1 MREVSEDNL
10 FPNGEAS
17 ENVHSILCYWALS
30 PGGGEGGLLSTM
42 EGSTRKGYLF
52 HASYERV
59 EISPVEVFKRV
70 QKSVI
75 WVCEKAQ
82 KGWRMNFMAL

>member
-17 ENVHSILCYWALS
+17 EMYIVYYVIEPSV
-30 PGGGEGGLLSTM
+30 PGGGILSM
-42 EGSTRKGYLF
+42 IGGSTRKPKGYLF

-82 KGWRMNFMAL
+82 KG

>member
-1 MREVSEDNL
+1 MSGDNL

-17 ENVHSILCYWALS
+17 EMYIVYYVIEPSV
-30 PGGGEGGLLSTM
+30 PGGGVLSM
-42 EGSTRKGYLF
+42 MGGSTQKGYLF
-52 HASYERV
+52 HTSYERV
-59 EISPVEVFKRV
+59 EISPAEVFKRV

-82 KGWRMNFMAL
+82 KG

>member
-17 ENVHSILCYWALS
+17 EMYIVYYVIEPSV
-30 PGGGEGGLLSTM
+30 PGGGGGLSMM
-42 EGSTRKGYLF
+42 EGSTWKGNLF

-59 EISPVEVFKRV
+59 EISPVEVCKRV
-70 QKSVI
+70 QQSVI
-75 WVCEKAQ
+75 WVCEKVQ
-82 KGWRMNFMAL
+82 KG

>member
-17 ENVHSILCYWALS
+17 EMYIVYYVIEPSVGRGVLS
-30 PGGGEGGLLSTM
+30 MMG
-42 EGSTRKGYLF
+42 GSTRKGYLF

-59 EISPVEVFKRV
+59 EISPVEVP
-70 QKSVI
+70 
-75 WVCEKAQ
+75 
-82 KGWRMNFMAL
+82 

>member
-1 MREVSEDNL
+1 MSEDNL

-17 ENVHSILCYWALS
+17 EMYIVYYVIEPSV
-30 PGGGEGGLLSTM
+30 PGRGGGVLSM
-42 EGSTRKGYLF
+42 MGGSTGKGYLF

-59 EISPVEVFKRV
+59 EISPVEGFKRV

-82 KGWRMNFMAL
+82 KG